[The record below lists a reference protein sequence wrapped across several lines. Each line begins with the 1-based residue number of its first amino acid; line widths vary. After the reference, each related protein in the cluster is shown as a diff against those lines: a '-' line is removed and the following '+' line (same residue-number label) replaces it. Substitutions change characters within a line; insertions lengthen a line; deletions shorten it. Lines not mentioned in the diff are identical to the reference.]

1 MKTITATLLLL
12 LVAGSLLVARPLR
25 ADDLNDGI
33 EADESS
39 TQYGELGNS
48 SRNYSYL
55 KQRAKSL
62 ARSGSSS
69 AVISDS
75 SSGGSLNSV
84 ILDAGA
90 QINGNVYII
99 DESKGDKTVLTK

>member
-1 MKTITATLLLL
+1 MRTITAILLL
-12 LVAGSLLVARPLR
+12 LVAAGYLMAARPCR

-75 SSGGSLNSV
+75 TGGSLNSV

>member
-1 MKTITATLLLL
+1 MRTLTLTLMLALLLTGGYGVTAAPCL
-12 LVAGSLLVARPLR
+12 

-39 TQYGELGNS
+39 TQYGELGSS

-62 ARSGSSS
+62 ARSGSGD
-69 AVISDS
+69 VVLSDS
-75 SSGGSLNSV
+75 GSLNSV
-84 ILDAGA
+84 IMDAGA
-90 QINGNVYII
+90 QINGDIIII
-99 DESKGDKTVLTK
+99 DESKGDKTVIAK

>member
-1 MKTITATLLLL
+1 MRTLTLTLMLALLLTGGYG
-12 LVAGSLLVARPLR
+12 VAAAPCR

-39 TQYGELGNS
+39 TQYGELGSS

-62 ARSGSSS
+62 ARSGSSD
-69 AVISDS
+69 VVVSD
-75 SSGGSLNSV
+75 GGSLNSV
-84 ILDAGA
+84 IMDAGA
-90 QINGNVYII
+90 QINGDIIII
-99 DESKGDKTVLTK
+99 DESKGDKTVIAK

>member
-1 MKTITATLLLL
+1 MHIRLVPLLLTLLLIASHGL
-12 LVAGSLLVARPLR
+12 MPAPGL

-39 TQYGELGNS
+39 SQYGELGSS

-62 ARSGSSS
+62 ARSGSKD
-69 AVISDS
+69 VVLSDS
-75 SSGGSLNSV
+75 GSMNSV
-84 ILDAGA
+84 IMDAGA
-90 QINGNVYII
+90 QINGDIIII
-99 DESKGDKTVLTK
+99 DESKGNKTVIAK

>member
-1 MKTITATLLLL
+1 MRTRLMPLLLALLLITAHGLTPALGL
-12 LVAGSLLVARPLR
+12 

-39 TQYGELGNS
+39 SQYGELGSS

-62 ARSGSSS
+62 ARSGHGD
-69 AVISDS
+69 VVLSDS
-75 SSGGSLNSV
+75 GTMNSV
-84 ILDAGA
+84 IMDAGA
-90 QINGNVYII
+90 QINGDIIII
-99 DESKGDKTVLTK
+99 DESKGDKTVIAK

>member
-1 MKTITATLLLL
+1 MRTITAILLALLLL
-12 LVAGSLLVARPLR
+12 AGHCH

-39 TQYGELGNS
+39 SQYGELGS
-48 SRNYSYL
+48 SSKNYSYL

-62 ARSGSSS
+62 ARSGSSD
-69 AVISDS
+69 VVLSDS
-75 SSGGSLNSV
+75 GSLNSV

-90 QINGNVYII
+90 QINGDVIII
-99 DESKGDKTVLTK
+99 DESKGNKTVLTK